1 MNLRKR
7 QKRGTVE
14 VHTSALNDIM
24 FFLLLFFLLAS
35 AVANPNVVKLFLPR
49 SSSGQSIPQ
58 KTINVSITKD
68 LEYYVEKKKVN
79 ASDLFQNIEVYQK
92 ASPDLTIILYAD
104 RTIAIENVIDLTD
117 IANKLKI
124 KLVLATETKK
134 W

>member
-1 MNLRKR
+1 MNLKKR
-7 QKRGTVE
+7 SRRPAVE

-49 SSSGQSIPQ
+49 SSSGQSVPK

-68 LEYYVEKKKVN
+68 LEYFVEKKKVTFEELYP
-79 ASDLFQNIEVYQK
+79 AIETYQII
-92 ASPDLTIILYAD
+92 SPDLTVVLYAD
-104 RTIAIENVIDLTD
+104 RTIAIENVVNLTD
-117 IANKLKI
+117 IANRLKI

-134 W
+134 

>member
-7 QKRGTVE
+7 KRGAVE

-35 AVANPNVVKLFLPR
+35 AVVNPNVVKLFLPR
-49 SSSGQSIPQ
+49 SSSGQAEPQ

-68 LEYYVEKKKVN
+68 LEYFVEKEKVPY
-79 ASDLFQNIEVYQK
+79 DQLFNKIEAYQK
-92 ASPDLTIILYAD
+92 VSPDLTIILFAD
-104 RTIAIENVIDLTD
+104 RTIAIENVVDLTD
-117 IANKLKI
+117 IANKLKV

-134 W
+134 

>member
-1 MNLRKR
+1 MNFKKR
-7 QKRGTVE
+7 KRGTVE

-58 KTINVSITKD
+58 KTINISITKD
-68 LEYYVEKKKVN
+68 LEYFVEKKPV
-79 ASDLFQNIEVYQK
+79 ALADLYKSIEVYQRR
-92 ASPDLTIILYAD
+92 APELTIILYAD
-104 RTIAIENVIDLTD
+104 RTIAIENVVEITD
-117 IANKLKI
+117 IANKLKV

-134 W
+134 

>member
-1 MNLRKR
+1 MNFKKRKR
-7 QKRGTVE
+7 GNVE

-24 FFLLLFFLLAS
+24 FFLMLFFLLAS

-68 LEYYVEKKKVN
+68 LEYFVEKQPVVL
-79 ASDLFQNIEVYQK
+79 ADLYKSIEVYQR

-104 RTIAIENVIDLTD
+104 RTIAIENVVELTD

-134 W
+134 

>member
-7 QKRGTVE
+7 QRGNVE

-49 SSSGQSIPQ
+49 SNSGQSIPQ

-68 LEYYVEKKKVN
+68 LEYYVEKKQVDAEN
-79 ASDLFQNIEVYQK
+79 LFQSIETYQK
-92 ASPDLTIILYAD
+92 ANPDLTIILYAD
-104 RTIAIENVIDLTD
+104 RTIAIENLIELTD
-117 IANKLKI
+117 IANKLKV

-134 W
+134 

>member
-7 QKRGTVE
+7 QKPHVE

-68 LEYYVEKKKVN
+68 LEYFVEKKKVDQ
-79 ASDLFQNIEVYQK
+79 SQLYQSIEVYQR

-104 RTIAIENVIDLTD
+104 RTIAIENVIELTD
-117 IANKLKI
+117 IANKLKV

-134 W
+134 

>member
-7 QKRGTVE
+7 QRGNVE

-68 LEYYVEKKKVN
+68 LEYFVEKKQV
-79 ASDLFQNIEVYQK
+79 APSQLYQSIEAYRK
-92 ASPDLTIILYAD
+92 ASPELTIILYAD
-104 RTIAIENVIDLTD
+104 RTIAIENVIELTD
-117 IANKLKI
+117 IANKLKVR
-124 KLVLATETKK
+124 LVLATETKK
-134 W
+134 

>member
-1 MNLRKR
+1 MNFRKR
-7 QKRGTVE
+7 QRPHVE

-35 AVANPNVVKLFLPR
+35 AVVNPNVVKLFLPR
-49 SSSGQSIPQ
+49 SSSGQSVPQ

-68 LEYYVEKKKVN
+68 LQYYVEKELVPFEALEQKI
-79 ASDLFQNIEVYQK
+79 LPYQQ
-92 ASPDLTIILYAD
+92 ANPDLTVILYAD
-104 RTIAIENVIDLTD
+104 RTIAIENIVSLTD

-134 W
+134 

>member
-7 QKRGTVE
+7 QRPHVE

-35 AVANPNVVKLFLPR
+35 AVVNPNVVKLFLPR
-49 SSSGQSIPQ
+49 SNSGQAIPQ
-58 KTINVSITKD
+58 KTITVSINKE
-68 LEYYVEKKKVN
+68 LEYFVEKEKVPFKGLE
-79 ASDLFQNIEVYQK
+79 AKILPYQL

-104 RTIAIENVIDLTD
+104 KSIAIENVVNLTD

-134 W
+134 

>member
-7 QKRGTVE
+7 QRGNVE

-68 LEYYVEKKKVN
+68 LEYYVEKKQVN
-79 ASDLFQNIEVYQK
+79 AEDLYQSIEVYQK

-104 RTIAIENVIDLTD
+104 RTIAIENVIELTD
-117 IANKLKI
+117 IANKLKV

-134 W
+134 

>member
-7 QKRGTVE
+7 QRGNVE

-49 SSSGQSIPQ
+49 SNYGQSIPQ

-68 LEYYVEKKKVN
+68 LEYYVEKKQVDAANLFQSIETYQKVN
-79 ASDLFQNIEVYQK
+79 
-92 ASPDLTIILYAD
+92 PDLTIILYAD
-104 RTIAIENVIDLTD
+104 RTIAIENVIELTD
-117 IANKLKI
+117 IANKLKV

-134 W
+134 

>member
-7 QKRGTVE
+7 KRGNVE

-49 SSSGQSIPQ
+49 SSSGQSIPK
-58 KTINVSITKD
+58 KTINVSITKE
-68 LEYYVEKKKVN
+68 LTYFVERKPVTKEL
-79 ASDLFQNIEVYQK
+79 LFQSIEAYQK
-92 ASPDLTIILYAD
+92 AAPDLTIILYAD
-104 RTIAIENVIDLTD
+104 RTIAIENVVDITD
-117 IANKLKI
+117 IANKLNV

-134 W
+134 

>member
-68 LEYYVEKKKVN
+68 LEYFVEKKKVN
-79 ASDLFQNIEVYQK
+79 AADLFQNIEIYQK

-104 RTIAIENVIDLTD
+104 RTIAIENVIELTD

-134 W
+134 

>member
-79 ASDLFQNIEVYQK
+79 ASDLLQSIEVYQK

-104 RTIAIENVIDLTD
+104 RTIAIENVIELTD

-134 W
+134 

>member
-7 QKRGTVE
+7 QRGNVE

-49 SSSGQSIPQ
+49 SNSGQSIPQ

-68 LEYYVEKKKVN
+68 LEYYVEKKQVDAAN
-79 ASDLFQNIEVYQK
+79 LFQSIETYQK
-92 ASPDLTIILYAD
+92 AAPDLTIILYAD
-104 RTIAIENVIDLTD
+104 RTIAIENVIELTD
-117 IANKLKI
+117 IANQLKV

-134 W
+134 

>member
-1 MNLRKR
+1 MTLRKR
-7 QKRGTVE
+7 QKRGPVE

-134 W
+134 

>member
-7 QKRGTVE
+7 QRGNVE

-68 LEYYVEKKKVN
+68 LEYYVEKKQIDAAN
-79 ASDLFQNIEVYQK
+79 LLQSIEVYQK
-92 ASPDLTIILYAD
+92 AAPDLTIILYAD
-104 RTIAIENVIDLTD
+104 RTIAIENVIELTD
-117 IANKLKI
+117 IANKLKV

-134 W
+134 

>member
-1 MNLRKR
+1 MNFKKR
-7 QKRGTVE
+7 KRGTVE

-68 LEYYVEKKKVN
+68 LEYFVEKKPV
-79 ASDLFQNIEVYQK
+79 ALADLYKSIEVYQRR
-92 ASPDLTIILYAD
+92 APELTIILYAD
-104 RTIAIENVIDLTD
+104 RTIAIENVVEITD
-117 IANKLKI
+117 IANKLKV

-134 W
+134 

>member
-1 MNLRKR
+1 MNIKKRKR
-7 QKRGTVE
+7 PAVE

-35 AVANPNVVKLFLPR
+35 AVVNPNVVKLFLPR
-49 SSSGQSIPQ
+49 SSSGQSIPK

-68 LEYYVEKKKVN
+68 LEYFVEKKKVSFDELYG
-79 ASDLFQNIEVYQK
+79 AIEVYQK
-92 ASPDLTIILYAD
+92 ASPDLTVILFAD
-104 RTIAIENVIDLTD
+104 RTIAIENVVNLTD

-134 W
+134 

>member
-68 LEYYVEKKKVN
+68 LEYFVEKKKVN
-79 ASDLFQNIEVYQK
+79 AADLFQNIEVYQK

-104 RTIAIENVIDLTD
+104 RTIAIENVIELTD
-117 IANKLKI
+117 IANKLKV

-134 W
+134 

>member
-7 QKRGTVE
+7 QRGNVE

-49 SSSGQSIPQ
+49 SNSGQSIPQ

-68 LEYYVEKKKVN
+68 LEYYVEKKQVN
-79 ASDLFQNIEVYQK
+79 AEDLFQSIEVYQK
-92 ASPDLTIILYAD
+92 AAPDLTIILYAD
-104 RTIAIENVIDLTD
+104 RTIAIENVIELTD
-117 IANKLKI
+117 IANKLKV

-134 W
+134 

>member
-1 MNLRKR
+1 MNFKRRKR
-7 QKRGTVE
+7 APVE

-24 FFLLLFFLLAS
+24 FFLMLFFLLAS

-68 LEYYVEKKKVN
+68 LEYFVEKQPV
-79 ASDLFQNIEVYQK
+79 DLSNLYQSIEVYQR
-92 ASPDLTIILYAD
+92 ASPELTIILYAD
-104 RTIAIENVIDLTD
+104 RTIAIENVVELTD
-117 IANKLKI
+117 IANKLKV

-134 W
+134 

>member
-7 QKRGTVE
+7 KRGAVE

-49 SSSGQSIPQ
+49 SSSGQSIPK

-68 LEYYVEKKKVN
+68 LEYFVEKEPVKVEQL
-79 ASDLFQNIEVYQK
+79 AQKIQVYQQ
-92 ASPDLTIILYAD
+92 AAPDLTVILYAD
-104 RTIAIENVIDLTD
+104 RTIAIENVVNITD
-117 IANKLKI
+117 IANKLNI
-124 KLVLATETKK
+124 KVVLATETKK
-134 W
+134 

>member
-1 MNLRKR
+1 MNFKKR
-7 QKRGTVE
+7 KRGTVE

-24 FFLLLFFLLAS
+24 FFLMLFFLLAS

-68 LEYYVEKKKVN
+68 LEYFVEKQPV
-79 ASDLFQNIEVYQK
+79 ALADLYKSIEIYQR

-104 RTIAIENVIDLTD
+104 RTIAIENVVELTD
-117 IANKLKI
+117 IANKLKV

-134 W
+134 